1 MAKRGKTAGRSA
13 RGRGGVLRAHKE
25 KKDGERNGTEERY
38 APIQLPASL
47 CAAELH
53 LIQEVQ
59 TVLSSERVRAYNLP
73 R

>member
-1 MAKRGKTAGRSA
+1 M
-13 RGRGGVLRAHKE
+13 LRAHKE
-25 KKDGERNGTEERY
+25 KDGERKGTEERY

-73 R
+73 S